1 MYVYIHIYVCMY
13 TYIHVWGD
21 HSNWILGRCNMCTGF
36 ADLSRVLSVFP
47 KTQKHFL
54 QQLSGSGVGLPR
66 FRGSEEGFA
75 LPALVSEEGFARPA
89 ASVYLGNT
97 L

>member
-1 MYVYIHIYVCMY
+1 
-13 TYIHVWGD
+13 
-21 HSNWILGRCNMCTGF
+21 
-36 ADLSRVLSVFP
+36 VFP